1 MRMVFSSAA
10 APAPPAPVW
19 VMTPDPVGLV
29 AVRLA
34 WSCPR
39 LRRFMKITSG
49 DWPFWN
55 LVSAVLIRASVAPLP
70 ESAVSF
76 LMRTT
81 LSCVVICRAGY
92 RLILRNVGGV
102 DSCKDLTNPSFEKV
116 MAFFEQMGFKDNRG
130 GPGYWSNK
138 ANRQGELV
146 NERIVFKIRALAQG
160 QPYDIGALC
169 RRFSN
174 HRTDQLHQLTPGEA
188 YALVE
193 MLKAVHERDDAAK
206 RKSDSSFSLQPSS
219 LSPATGN
226 SPTQSHGG
234 EDDDDLPF

>member
-1 MRMVFSSAA
+1 
-10 APAPPAPVW
+10 
-19 VMTPDPVGLV
+19 MTAGQIKTVKMAQRALGLDD
-29 AVRLA
+29 
-34 WSCPR
+34 
-39 LRRFMKITSG
+39 G
-49 DWPFWN
+49 Q
-55 LVSAVLIRASVAPLP
+55 
-70 ESAVSF
+70 
-76 LMRTT
+76 
-81 LSCVVICRAGY
+81 Y

-193 MLKAVHERDDAAK
+193 MLKAVHERNDNVAASPP
-206 RKSDSSFSLQPSS
+206 RRVADSSPNFSF
-219 LSPATGN
+219 
-226 SPTQSHGG
+226 SHGG
-234 EDDDDLPF
+234 DDDDLPF